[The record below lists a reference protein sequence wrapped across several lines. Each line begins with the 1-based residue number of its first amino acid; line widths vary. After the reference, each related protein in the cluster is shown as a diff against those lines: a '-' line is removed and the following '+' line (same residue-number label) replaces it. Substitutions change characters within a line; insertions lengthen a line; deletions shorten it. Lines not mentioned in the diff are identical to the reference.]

1 MGPRNTSLILAA
13 ALGLAFLVPAVA
25 QSPEPLPVDPA
36 TGLVMDDN
44 WQVVA
49 AHCGAC
55 HSTRLV
61 TQNRGSRDTW
71 LYLFRWMQETQGLW
85 AFNEPTEQILLDYL
99 STNYGPLAASRR
111 APLPASLLPPNPYAT
126 D

>member
-1 MGPRNTSLILAA
+1 MGPRKTILIFAA
-13 ALGLAFLVPAVA
+13 ALGLAFSVPAVA

-44 WQVVA
+44 WQLVA

-71 LYLFRWMQETQGLW
+71 LYLIRWMQETQGLW
-85 AFNEPTEQILLDYL
+85 PFNEPTEQILLDYL
-99 STNYGPLAASRR
+99 ATNYGPLAGSRR

>member
-1 MGPRNTSLILAA
+1 MRLGKTALTLAT
-13 ALGLAFLVPAVA
+13 ALGLAFSVMAVA

-44 WQVVA
+44 WQIVA

-71 LYLFRWMQETQGLW
+71 LHLIQWMQETQGLW
-85 AFNEPTEQILLDYL
+85 VFNEPTEQILLDYL
-99 STNYGPLAASRR
+99 ATNYGPLAASRR
-111 APLPASLLPPNPYAT
+111 APLPANLLPPNPYT
-126 D
+126 TN